1 MYLRVTRSG
10 DSWTFNLGRDH
21 FDRTMVFRP
30 HNVYGPYMGFE
41 HVIPQLA
48 VRMQRAAAE
57 SAAGPIPFP
66 IQGDGSEPRLFNNVD
81 AFVAGL
87 LLVIDKGED
96 RNIYHIGRNEEVA
109 IRDFVLKIA
118 DQLGVEVD
126 VQTTEIPAGCTPRRC
141 PDISKL
147 RSLGYEPQVSI
158 DDGLDETVG
167 WYAAWAAANPERA
180 EALGRTWLRRLGR
193 RRHHCSVAV
202 CASGTGLT
210 APWMGSPLAWVSSSR
225 RSACGR
231 TW

>member
-1 MYLRVTRSG
+1 MYLRATRSG
-10 DSWTFNLGRDH
+10 DFWTFNFGRDH
-21 FDRTMVFRP
+21 LRP
-30 HNVYGPYMGFE
+30 HHGVPAAQRLRALHGLRARDP
-41 HVIPQLA
+41 A
-48 VRMQRAAAE
+48 VGGADAARRCRVRRRAD
-57 SAAGPIPFP
+57 SVP
-66 IQGDGSEPRLFNNVD
+66 IQGDGSEARLFNNVD

-87 LLVIDKGED
+87 LLVMDKGED

-126 VQTTEIPAGCTPRRC
+126 VQTTEIPAGCAPRRC

-158 DDGLDETVG
+158 DDGLGETVG

-180 EALGRTWLRRLGR
+180 EALGRIWLRRLGR

-210 APWMGSPLAWVSSSR
+210 APWMGSPLAWVSPPR